1 MVVLDIRTEV
11 TKDDAPTRSIKTQIN
26 LIDGDI
32 SNAFDEG
39 FVTGDLT
46 KLVDFHQ
53 TQVDKGQQII
63 KDNLEALKS
72 LYELITANEKDLDS

>member
-1 MVVLDIRTEV
+1 MDIRTEV